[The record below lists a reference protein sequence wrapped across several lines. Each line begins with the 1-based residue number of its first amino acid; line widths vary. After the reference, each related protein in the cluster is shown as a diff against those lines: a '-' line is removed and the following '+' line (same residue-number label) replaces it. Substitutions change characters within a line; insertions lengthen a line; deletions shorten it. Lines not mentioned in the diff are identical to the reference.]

1 MNKFRENA
9 NKFHKAFDQDGFSL
23 QPSPYI
29 AQRAFHAANAERYGN
44 GGIVI
49 MKKRHVCTALVVVMM
64 LLSVTALA
72 AVGLN
77 WLYEHVIMQEGK
89 SGNVRDWNVEEKIA
103 LIDIMVEA
111 GIELDQDQV
120 SYLHDEQEPE
130 EERDMVAWEIISDYY
145 PSRDSVLTS
154 IDIMAKDK
162 GPIETWTLEDRA
174 WLSQMLAQY
183 QPDEVK
189 YGMNLLPK
197 EEDISQQEAE
207 DIFFRYYEDEYG
219 LTHDVFDMETLTVS
233 FGESTF
239 SDGEENKTIRH
250 WTLNVDVIKD
260 RVVSNIPVSDSVG
273 AHISSSGEIIDVYNP
288 FMHNWRDE
296 WYDDSMDKD
305 FWTVEGIYST
315 MQKWYPRVEQLKQDG
330 ENLYQDLSHFA
341 TIDFALP
348 RGGDMSEDE
357 AVLIASGAVQSELGL
372 SSEEMEYYTIW
383 RAYYI
388 SEDGAGVYFFWF
400 QRTKE
405 VLNLPEDVQSKLER
419 VAVHVKADSGEIIRI
434 VVGSHS
440 IEDIL

>member
-1 MNKFRENA
+1 MDEYRENV
-9 NKFHKAFDQDGFSL
+9 KKVQKAVNQDAAFIR
-23 QPSPYI
+23 PNPYL
-29 AQRAFHAANAERYGN
+29 AQRVLNAVNAESYGK
-44 GGIVI
+44 GGIVT
-49 MKKRHVCTALVVVMM
+49 MKKRHVCTTLVVVMM

-89 SGNVRDWNVEEKIA
+89 SGHVRDWSVEEKIA
-103 LIDIMVEA
+103 LIDIMVEV

-130 EERDMVAWEIISDYY
+130 EERDLVAWEIISDYY

-162 GPIETWTLEDRA
+162 GPIETWSLEDRA

-183 QPDEVK
+183 QPDEVR
-189 YGMNLLPK
+189 YGMNLLPN

-219 LTHDVFDMETLTVS
+219 LTQDDFDMETLTVS

-239 SDGEENKTIRH
+239 SDGEETKTIRN
-250 WTLNVDVIKD
+250 WTLNVDVIKE
-260 RVVSNIPVSDSVG
+260 RVTSEVPVSESVG
-273 AHISSSGEIIDVYNP
+273 AHISSAGEIIDAYNP
-288 FMHNWRDE
+288 FMYNWRDE
-296 WYDDSMDKD
+296 WYDDSMRED

-315 MQKWYPRVEQLKQDG
+315 MLKWYPRVEQLKQDG

-348 RGGDMSEDE
+348 QGGDMSEDE
-357 AVLIASGAVQSELGL
+357 AILIASGAVQSELGL
-372 SSEEMEYYTIW
+372 SSEEMQYYTIW

-405 VLNLPEDVQSKLER
+405 VLNLPENVQSKLER